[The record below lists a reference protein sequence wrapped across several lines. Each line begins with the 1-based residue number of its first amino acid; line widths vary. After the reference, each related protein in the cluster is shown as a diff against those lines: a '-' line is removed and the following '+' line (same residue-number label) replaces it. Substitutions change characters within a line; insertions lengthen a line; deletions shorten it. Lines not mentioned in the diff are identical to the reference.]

1 MDAFENN
8 FKICRYIHF
17 CLLGK
22 IFLEI
27 FSCSGRKVEQLIKLA
42 KHINFLDLII
52 CWTAMMCFDKVIFKT
67 RDFAKNRIDSHTF
80 CGHINTDGDVE
91 ELVVKVHHQPT
102 NGSYFKTFAFFEF
115 EFDIFFRSLLSKPL
129 PSNSIP
135 VIDTYLK

>member
-1 MDAFENN
+1 M
-8 FKICRYIHF
+8 YIHF
-17 CLLGK
+17 CLLEK

-91 ELVVKVHHQPT
+91 ELVVKVHHHRQT
-102 NGSYFKTFAFFEF
+102 GLASKRLHFSNLNSISFF
-115 EFDIFFRSLLSKPL
+115 FFCSLLSKPL

>member
-1 MDAFENN
+1 M
-8 FKICRYIHF
+8 YIHF
-17 CLLGK
+17 CLLEK

-91 ELVVKVHHQPT
+91 LVVKVHHHTPT
-102 NGSYFKTFAFFEF
+102 NGSCFKTFAFVEFEF
-115 EFDIFFRSLLSKPL
+115 EFFFRSVLSKPL
-129 PSNSIP
+129 PPNSNP